1 MDFLTS
7 AGVEALIDMQSSP
20 EYLGLKRVPGI
31 VSLMCP
37 SLPEVACPFCS
48 SIDVAF
54 LMGKVGFSV
63 TMGGDDLFGGVPQNL
78 VAVVC
83 AKSHIFFLREKDAL
97 RAK

>member
-1 MDFLTS
+1 MQT
-7 AGVEALIDMQSSP
+7 QSSP

-31 VSLMCP
+31 VSLTCP

-48 SIDVAF
+48 STDVAF
-54 LMGKVGFSV
+54 LMGKVSFSV
-63 TMGGDDLFGGVPQNL
+63 TIGGDDLFDGVPQNL